1 MAAGTRRS
9 TVVDNFPQNSD
20 SGRELFEACRGGDL
34 AKVKTLVNSLNVNS
48 RDTAGRKSTPL
59 HFAAGELF
67 YLFIFKI
74 ESELYNILF
83 MYIYIYYLY
92 LLNTVVVC
100 DTFWALNTP
109 CPSTLVMISWACNR
123 LMSCV

>member
-74 ESELYNILF
+74 ENV
-83 MYIYIYYLY
+83 YIYYLCIY
-92 LLNTVVVC
+92 ILFIFTEYCCCL
-100 DTFWALNTP
+100 
-109 CPSTLVMISWACNR
+109 
-123 LMSCV
+123 